1 MVDVTIRGT
10 AGAMEHPAEAVDLFL
25 ETFARYQ
32 PEGAAD
38 EWRVYLKSWS
48 PESLKHPEL
57 EFLEEAR
64 VSLSN
69 PFENTPIVAHS
80 EASTA
85 PRVPTRESLRQ
96 SVCSGYSGE
105 ACTLLVQGGG
115 VGFLLVGNVVGAAG
129 FSAPLRLSRKNQ
141 RGFGWKRARFPGS
154 FPCKP
159 SGSHHLPRGPARVSR
174 KTLSLT

>member
-25 ETFARYQ
+25 KTFARYQ

-64 VSLSN
+64 VRILQSLL
-69 PFENTPIVAHS
+69 IS
-80 EASTA
+80 EAPTA
-85 PRVPTRESLRQ
+85 PRVPTRESLHQ

-105 ACTLLVQGGG
+105 ACTLLVQGEEWGSCWSETW
-115 VGFLLVGNVVGAAG
+115 LAL
-129 FSAPLRLSRKNQ
+129 
-141 RGFGWKRARFPGS
+141 PGS
-154 FPCKP
+154 A
-159 SGSHHLPRGPARVSR
+159 HH
-174 KTLSLT
+174 

>member
-1 MVDVTIRGT
+1 MVRDMVDVTIRGT
-10 AGAMEHPAEAVDLFL
+10 AEAVDLFL
-25 ETFARYQ
+25 KTFARYQ

-38 EWRVYLKSWS
+38 EWCVYLKSWS

-64 VSLSN
+64 VRILQSLLIRRRQLPHEFQPGSLFTN
-69 PFENTPIVAHS
+69 RFVPDIPAKPAPF
-80 EASTA
+80 
-85 PRVPTRESLRQ
+85 
-96 SVCSGYSGE
+96 
-105 ACTLLVQGGG
+105 LVQGGG

-154 FPCKP
+154 FPCTP